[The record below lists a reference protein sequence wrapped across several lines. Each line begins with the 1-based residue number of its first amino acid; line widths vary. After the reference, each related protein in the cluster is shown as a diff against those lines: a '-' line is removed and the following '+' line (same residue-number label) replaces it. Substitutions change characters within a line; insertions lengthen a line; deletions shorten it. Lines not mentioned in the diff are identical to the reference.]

1 MNAHRPL
8 KRRWPPLAGRPV
20 HNQFKIRRKRPDAVS
35 PRNLGG
41 GTMLLEGKNAI
52 VTGGSQGIGAAVSL
66 ELAREGA
73 NICLTYRKH
82 EAEALRYVET
92 IKAMGRKAMA
102 LQCDIAIF
110 GQAEAVVKATVEA
123 LGRIDILVNNAGM
136 NWDGVCW
143 KMSEEQWDRVIEV
156 NLKGYFNFTRHV
168 APLFKEQKS
177 GKIINVTSING
188 LRGKFGQTNYSASKA
203 GIVGF
208 TKALAKEL
216 GAFGVNV
223 NAVAP
228 GLIETAML
236 QNAEARDKIIDLAM
250 GESALKRVGQ
260 PEDLA
265 NVVVFLASDK
275 ARHITGEVIKVDG
288 GQYI

>member
-1 MNAHRPL
+1 
-8 KRRWPPLAGRPV
+8 
-20 HNQFKIRRKRPDAVS
+20 
-35 PRNLGG
+35 
-41 GTMLLEGKNAI
+41 MLLEGKNAL
-52 VTGGSQGIGAAVSL
+52 VTGGSQGIGAATSL
-66 ELAREGA
+66 ELAAEGA

-82 EAEALRYVET
+82 EDEAKKYAGQIRQ
-92 IKAMGRKAMA
+92 MGRKALA
-102 LQCDIAIF
+102 VKCDISSF
-110 GQAEAVVKATVEA
+110 AEAQQVVDATLEQFGS
-123 LGRIDILVNNAGM
+123 LEILVNNAGM

-143 KMSEEQWDRVIEV
+143 KMSEEQWDRVLEV

-168 APLFKEQKS
+168 APFFKEQKY
-177 GKIINVTSING
+177 GRIINITSING

-203 GIVGF
+203 GIIGY
-208 TKALAKEL
+208 TKAVAKEL
-216 GAFGVNV
+216 GAFNVTV

-236 QNAEARDKIIDLAM
+236 KESEARDKIVDMAM

-265 NVVVFLASDK
+265 CLVAFLASDK

>member
-1 MNAHRPL
+1 
-8 KRRWPPLAGRPV
+8 
-20 HNQFKIRRKRPDAVS
+20 
-35 PRNLGG
+35 
-41 GTMLLEGKNAI
+41 MLLDGKNAL
-52 VTGGSQGIGAAVSL
+52 VTGGSQGIGAAISL
-66 ELAREGA
+66 DLAREGA

-82 EAEALRYVET
+82 EAEAREYEQQ
-92 IKAMGRKAMA
+92 IRAMGRKALA
-102 LQCDIAIF
+102 LQCDIASFKDAERVVQTAAKEF
-110 GQAEAVVKATVEA
+110 GSIQV
-123 LGRIDILVNNAGM
+123 LVNNAGM
-136 NWDGVCW
+136 NWDGVSW
-143 KMSEEQWDRVIEV
+143 KMSEEQWDRVLEV

-168 APLFKEQKS
+168 APLLKDQKY
-177 GKIINVTSING
+177 GRIINITSING

-203 GIVGF
+203 GIIGF

-216 GAFGVNV
+216 GAFGVTA

-236 QNAEARDKIIDLAM
+236 KESDARDKIIDLAM

-265 NVVVFLASDK
+265 YLVSFLASDRAK
-275 ARHITGEVIKVDG
+275 HITGEVIKVDG

>member
-1 MNAHRPL
+1 
-8 KRRWPPLAGRPV
+8 
-20 HNQFKIRRKRPDAVS
+20 
-35 PRNLGG
+35 
-41 GTMLLEGKNAI
+41 MLLEGKNAI
-52 VTGGSQGIGAAVSL
+52 VTGGSAGIGAATSL

-73 NICLTYRKH
+73 NVCLTYRKH
-82 EAEALRYVET
+82 EAEANEFAQQIV
-92 IKAMGRKAMA
+92 AMGRKAIA
-102 LQCDIAIF
+102 LHCDIAQF
-110 GQAEAVVKATVEA
+110 DAAENVVKTTLEEFGS
-123 LGRIDILVNNAGM
+123 LDILVNNAGM

-143 KMSEEQWDRVIEV
+143 KMSEEQWDRVLEV

-168 APLFKEQKS
+168 APLFKEQKY

-203 GIVGF
+203 GIIGY
-208 TKALAKEL
+208 TKAVAKEL

-228 GLIETAML
+228 GLIETQML
-236 QNAEARDKIIDLAM
+236 KESEARDKIIDMAM
-250 GESALKRVGQ
+250 GEIVLKRVGQ

-265 NVVVFLASDK
+265 HVVTFLASDR
-275 ARHITGEVIKVDG
+275 ARHVTGEIIKVDG

>member
-1 MNAHRPL
+1 
-8 KRRWPPLAGRPV
+8 
-20 HNQFKIRRKRPDAVS
+20 
-35 PRNLGG
+35 
-41 GTMLLEGKNAI
+41 MLLEGKNAL
-52 VTGGSQGIGAAVSL
+52 VTGGSQGIGAAASL

-82 EAEALRYVET
+82 EAEAKQYADEIRQL
-92 IKAMGRKAMA
+92 GRKALA
-102 LQCDIAIF
+102 VHCDIASF
-110 GQAEAVVKATVEA
+110 SDAERVVKAAIAEFGS
-123 LGRIDILVNNAGM
+123 LEILVNNAGM
-136 NWDGVCW
+136 NWDGVSW
-143 KMSEEQWDRVIEV
+143 KMKEEQWDRVLEV
-156 NLKGYFNFTRHV
+156 NLKGYFNFTRHT
-168 APLFKEQKS
+168 APVFKDQKY

-203 GIVGF
+203 GIIGY

-236 QNAEARDKIIDLAM
+236 KESEARDKIVDMAM
-250 GESALKRVGQ
+250 AESALKQVGQ

-265 NVVVFLASDK
+265 NLVVFLASEK
-275 ARHITGEVIKVDG
+275 AKHITGEIIKVDG

>member
-1 MNAHRPL
+1 
-8 KRRWPPLAGRPV
+8 
-20 HNQFKIRRKRPDAVS
+20 
-35 PRNLGG
+35 
-41 GTMLLEGKNAI
+41 
-52 VTGGSQGIGAAVSL
+52 
-66 ELAREGA
+66 
-73 NICLTYRKH
+73 
-82 EAEALRYVET
+82 
-92 IKAMGRKAMA
+92 
-102 LQCDIAIF
+102 
-110 GQAEAVVKATVEA
+110 
-123 LGRIDILVNNAGM
+123 M

-143 KMSEEQWDRVIEV
+143 KMTEEQWDRVIAV
-156 NLKGYFNFTRHV
+156 NLKGYFNFTRQV
-168 APLFKEQKS
+168 APLFKDQKS

-203 GIVGF
+203 GIIGF

-216 GAFGVNV
+216 GAFNVNV

-236 QNAEARDKIIDLAM
+236 RDSEARDKIVEMAM
-250 GESALKRVGQ
+250 AEMVLRRVGQ

-265 NVVVFLASDK
+265 AVIAFLASDK

>member
-1 MNAHRPL
+1 
-8 KRRWPPLAGRPV
+8 
-20 HNQFKIRRKRPDAVS
+20 
-35 PRNLGG
+35 
-41 GTMLLEGKNAI
+41 MLLEGKNAL
-52 VTGGSQGIGAAVSL
+52 VTGGSQGIGAAASL

-82 EAEALRYVET
+82 EAEAKEYAEE
-92 IKAMGRKAMA
+92 IMAMGRKALA
-102 LQCDIAIF
+102 VQCDISSF
-110 GQAEAVVKATVEA
+110 AEAEKVVKSAIAEF
-123 LGRIDILVNNAGM
+123 GRLDILVNNAGM
-136 NWDGVCW
+136 NWDGVSW
-143 KMSEEQWDRVIEV
+143 KMTEEQWDRVLEV

-168 APLFKEQKS
+168 APFFKDQKY
-177 GKIINVTSING
+177 GRIINVTSING

-203 GIVGF
+203 GIIGY

-216 GAFGVNV
+216 GAFDVTV

-236 QNAEARDKIIDLAM
+236 KESDARDKIIEMAM

-265 NVVVFLASDK
+265 YLVTFLASDK